1 MALSFR
7 HLIALIAW
15 VFTAAAPAHAQAAPE
30 PPPATFQLFSILP
43 VQDMLYDLGGKPV
56 PVTVGQNAYSPPY
69 LAPPTSAVSFYRLI
83 PSPEPGKPPVRVP
96 VVTASIETE
105 KGAETLV
112 VLYPDSPLTQYDESA
127 PPPPLKSI
135 SLDNT
140 QSAQPARTMRVFS
153 FSTRP
158 VAIKIGAQSVM
169 LTAMQPT
176 VIPYPEGSRTWI
188 NVATTD
194 ENAWQRVIGTPQML
208 AENTRLSLFLNDIPP
223 SRNDP
228 NPVGLSMKKIIET
241 ISPPEDPAAS
251 QR

>member
-7 HLIALIAW
+7 HLIACVSLVLA
-15 VFTAAAPAHAQAAPE
+15 TAAVVRGQTAPE
-30 PPPATFQLFSILP
+30 PPPAIFQLFSILP
-43 VQDMLYDLGGKPV
+43 VQDMLYDRGGKPV
-56 PVTVGQNAYSPPY
+56 TVSVGQNAYSQPY
-69 LAPPTSAVSFYRLI
+69 QAPVTGEFTFYRLV
-83 PSPEPGKPPVRVP
+83 PAPEPGKPPVRVP
-96 VVTASIETE
+96 VVTASVKTE
-105 KGAETLV
+105 KGAETLI
-112 VLYPDSPLTQYDESA
+112 VLYPDHPLAHYDESA

-140 QSAQPARTMRVFS
+140 QSAQPVRTMRVFS
-153 FSTRP
+153 FSSRP

-169 LTAMQPT
+169 LKAMQPT

-188 NVATTD
+188 NVATTG
-194 ENAWQRVIGTPQML
+194 EHAWQRVIGTPQML

-241 ISPPEDPAAS
+241 LPSAENPATP
-251 QR
+251 QP